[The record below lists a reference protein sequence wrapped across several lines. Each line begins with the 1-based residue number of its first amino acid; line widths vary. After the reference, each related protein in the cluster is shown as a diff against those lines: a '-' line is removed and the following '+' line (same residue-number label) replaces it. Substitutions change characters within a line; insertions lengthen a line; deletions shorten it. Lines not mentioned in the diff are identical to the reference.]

1 MMHKMMHER
10 LTNAWNGK
18 RVLVTGGHGFLGSH
32 LLPRLRALGAEV
44 IAPTHSEL
52 ELKDRSATL
61 AYFAEQRPQ
70 IVIHMAAV
78 QGGVGFINDKPAEV
92 YLSNLLINTHTLEA
106 TGACGAERILCLGSS
121 CAYPDDPA
129 HDLTEDD
136 IWSGPMHPS
145 VAHYGITKKVELLH
159 LDALR
164 RQTGLLGTVLIPS
177 SMLGERDDFSPER
190 SHVAGALI
198 RKFVAAQAEGI
209 EQVELWGDGSPVREF
224 MYVGD
229 CVEALL
235 RVATL
240 ARPPVLLNIGSGEG
254 TSIRTL
260 ADTIKE
266 LTDFRGTLFWDT
278 TRPNGSPR
286 KVISSAKAKQIL
298 EWQPAVSLKEAL
310 ARTLEWYRS
319 AQTQL
324 QVSGS
329 HELSQQAGENV

>member
-1 MMHKMMHER
+1 MMHER
-10 LTNAWNGK
+10 LIDAWRGK

-32 LLPRLRALGAEV
+32 LLPRLVSLGAGV
-44 IAPTHSEL
+44 VAPTRQQL
-52 ELKDRSATL
+52 DLRDRAATL
-61 AYFAEQRPQ
+61 AFFESVRPQ
-70 IVIHMAAV
+70 LVIHMAAV
-78 QGGVGFINDKPAEV
+78 QGGVGFINDKPADV

-121 CAYPDDPA
+121 CAYPDDPD

-136 IWSGPMHPS
+136 VWRGPMHPS

-198 RKFVAAQAEGI
+198 RKFVAARVEGRD
-209 EQVELWGDGSPVREF
+209 QVELWGDGSPVREL

-254 TSIRTL
+254 TSVRTL
-260 ADTIKE
+260 AEHIIE
-266 LTDFRGTLFWDT
+266 LTGFSGSLFWDT
-278 TRPNGSPR
+278 SRPNGSPR
-286 KVISSAKAKQIL
+286 KVISSAKAQQIL
-298 EWQPAVSLKEAL
+298 EWQPEVSLKEAL
-310 ARTLEWYRS
+310 ARTLRWYCS
-319 AQTQL
+319 DTDCSETMPLEAQTRL
-324 QVSGS
+324 
-329 HELSQQAGENV
+329 